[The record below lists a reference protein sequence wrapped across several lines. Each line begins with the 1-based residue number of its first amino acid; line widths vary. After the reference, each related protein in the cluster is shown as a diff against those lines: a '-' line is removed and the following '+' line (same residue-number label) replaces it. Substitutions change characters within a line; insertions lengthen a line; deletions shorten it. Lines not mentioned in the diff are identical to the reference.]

1 MQNLIKLLIT
11 SIVVISFLPTKS
23 SSSSKKLINRL
34 EKKVSLMKKLR
45 KKISKIKKY
54 RKDVRKKF

>member
-11 SIVVISFLPTKS
+11 SIIVISFLPAKS
-23 SSSSKKLINRL
+23 SGSSKKLINRL

-54 RKDVRKKF
+54 GKDVRKKF